1 MKNRHFS
8 KNKINSKN
16 KNIKNIATVIYN
28 DDNITKKEKQVNEK
42 IHKNNL
48 SEFVEIKEINLNIKD
63 NNVNNDSDLK
73 IKENKDYSNQT
84 EVHYKIN
91 KNENLIDDTKSKK
104 NTSSERISGNVD
116 QNKIAKNS
124 EKRVISFA
132 EMMQQLF
139 LSIKDGEDISDDN

>member
-28 DDNITKKEKQVNEK
+28 DDNITRKEKQVNEK

-116 QNKIAKNS
+116 QNKIANNS

-132 EMMQQLF
+132 EMM
-139 LSIKDGEDISDDN
+139 

>member
-42 IHKNNL
+42 IQKNNL

-63 NNVNNDSDLK
+63 NNVNNDSELK